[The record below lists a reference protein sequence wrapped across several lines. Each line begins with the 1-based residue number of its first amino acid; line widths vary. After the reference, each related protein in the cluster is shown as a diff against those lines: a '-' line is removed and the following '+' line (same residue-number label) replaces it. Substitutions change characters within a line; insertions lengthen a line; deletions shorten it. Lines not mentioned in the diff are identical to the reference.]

1 MRLIVVNDVS
11 EALGGATKVALQC
24 LEAGV
29 AAGLDCAVLV
39 GDDGAGIR
47 SRFPGVEVKALGER
61 PLRDGVRFTNLFD
74 RNFNR
79 RAYRALRRLLDTR
92 SDATVVHVHG
102 WSQILSPSIFH
113 ALARS
118 KAKVIV
124 TAHDFFLSCPNGA
137 YVHYDKG
144 EICAEKPL
152 SAGCL
157 ASACDKRNYL
167 HKLWRFAR
175 SMTQTAAGE
184 AFWSRVGVILVH
196 EGMEPYLSEGPLR
209 NFLTLRTPST
219 PLTQSPVEAW
229 RNSRPMFLGRMS
241 VEKGV
246 RTLAE
251 ALNATGKAAT
261 LIGRGPLLEEIQH
274 ALPHCY
280 VPGWLD
286 VDEVAAVASR
296 ARYFFMPSR
305 MPEPYGLVAAEALM
319 CGIPV
324 IASSNALIATEI
336 EQHQAGLVF
345 ESGNAE
351 SLAEIMALME
361 SDALVRHLSRGA
373 FAYGKS
379 VAPSRAEWSQR
390 IVDIYSGR
398 LKFVTRDK
406 LKEAMGRPARQEFEM
421 AGRI

>member
-24 LEAGV
+24 IEAGV
-29 AAGLDCAVLV
+29 AAGLECAVLV

-47 SRFPGVEVKALGER
+47 ARFPGVRVEALGER
-61 PLRDGVRFTNLFD
+61 PLRDGVRFANLFD
-74 RNFNR
+74 RHFNG
-79 RAYRALRRLLDTR
+79 RAYRALRRLLKTG
-92 SDATVVHVHG
+92 SDTVVHVHG

-118 KAKVIV
+118 EAKVVV
-124 TAHDFFLSCPNGA
+124 TAHDFFLTCPNGA
-137 YVHYDKG
+137 YAHFGRGD
-144 EICAEKPL
+144 ICREKPL

-175 SMTQTAAGE
+175 AMTQVAAGE
-184 AFWSRVGVILVH
+184 AFWARVGVILAH
-196 EGMEPYLSEGPLR
+196 EGMEPYLGAGPLR

-219 PLTQSPVEAW
+219 PLTRVPVEAW
-229 RNSRPMFLGRMS
+229 RNERALFLGRMS

-246 RTLAE
+246 RTLAD
-251 ALNATGKAAT
+251 ALNLTGRTAA
-261 LIGRGPLLEEIQH
+261 LIGRGPLLEEIQG

-286 VDEVAAVASR
+286 DEEVAYVAAR

-319 CGIPV
+319 SGIPV
-324 IASSNALIATEI
+324 IASSNALIAREI
-336 EQHQAGLVF
+336 EENQAGLVF
-345 ESGNAE
+345 ESGNAC
-351 SLAEIMALME
+351 SLAEKMLSME
-361 SDALVRHLSRGA
+361 NDALVRQLSEGA
-373 FAYGKS
+373 LAYGRR
-379 VAPSRAEWSQR
+379 VAPSKEEWRQR
-390 IVDIYSGR
+390 MVDIYTGR
-398 LKFVTRDK
+398 VKFSTRDVMT
-406 LKEAMGRPARQEFEM
+406 EARGQPERPAFEL

>member
-24 LEAGV
+24 VEAGV

-47 SRFPGVEVKALGER
+47 SRFPGVQVEALGER
-61 PLRDGVRFTNLFD
+61 PLRDGVHFTNLFD
-74 RNFNR
+74 RNFNG
-79 RAYRALRRLLDTR
+79 RAYRALRRLLKSGND
-92 SDATVVHVHG
+92 TVVHVHG

-118 KAKVIV
+118 EAQVIV
-124 TAHDFFLSCPNGA
+124 TAHDFFLTCPNGA
-137 YVHYDKG
+137 YVHYGRGD
-144 EICAEKPL
+144 ICAEKPL

-175 SMTQTAAGE
+175 SMTQSTAGA
-184 AFWSRVGVILVH
+184 AFWARVGVILAH

-229 RNSRPMFLGRMS
+229 KNERAMFLGRMS

-261 LIGRGPLLEEIQH
+261 LIGRGPLLQEIQR
-274 ALPHCY
+274 ALPHCH

-286 VDEVAAVASR
+286 DDEVSAVASR

-319 CGIPV
+319 SGIPV

-336 EQHQAGLVF
+336 EEHQAGLVF
-345 ESGNAE
+345 ESGNAR
-351 SLAEIMALME
+351 SLAETMALME
-361 SDALVRHLSRGA
+361 SDSLVRHLSRGA
-373 FAYGKS
+373 FAYGKR
-379 VAPSRAEWSQR
+379 VAPSRDEWRQR
-390 IVDIYSGR
+390 IIDIYSGK
-398 LKFVTRDK
+398 LKFVTHDK
-406 LKEAMGRPARQEFEM
+406 LKEAIGRPARQEFEM

>member
-11 EALGGATKVALQC
+11 EPVGGATKVALQC
-24 LEAGV
+24 IEAGV
-29 AAGLDCAVLV
+29 KAGLDCSVLV

-47 SRFPGVEVKALGER
+47 SRFPGVKVEALGER

-74 RNFNR
+74 RNFNG
-79 RAYRALRRLLDTR
+79 RAYCALRRLLKAG
-92 SDATVVHVHG
+92 SDTVVHVHG

-118 KAKVIV
+118 DTKVVV
-124 TAHDFFLSCPNGA
+124 TAHDFFLNCPNGA
-137 YVHYDKG
+137 YVHFGKG
-144 EICAEKPL
+144 DICTAKPL

-167 HKLWRFAR
+167 HKLWRFGRA
-175 SMTQTAAGE
+175 MTQSAVGE
-184 AFWSRVGVILVH
+184 AFWGRVGVILAH
-196 EGMEPYLSEGPLR
+196 EGMEPYLSTGPLR

-219 PLTQSPVEAW
+219 PLTRLPVEAW
-229 RNSRPMFLGRMS
+229 KNEQAMFLGRMS

-251 ALNATGKAAT
+251 ALNATGRAAT
-261 LIGRGPLLEEIQH
+261 LIGRGPLLQEIQQ

-286 VDEVAAVASR
+286 DCEVTAIAAK

-319 CGIPV
+319 SGIPV
-324 IASSNALIATEI
+324 IVSSNALISREI
-336 EQHQAGLVF
+336 EENQAGLVF
-345 ESGNAE
+345 QSGNAS
-351 SLAEIMALME
+351 SLAEKMVLME
-361 SDALVRHLSRGA
+361 NDDLVRHLSEGA
-373 FAYGKS
+373 LAYGKR
-379 VAPSRAEWSQR
+379 VAPSRDEWCQR
-390 IVDIYSGR
+390 MVDIYAGR
-398 LKFVTRDK
+398 IKFATRSMAP
-406 LKEAMGRPARQEFEM
+406 EAVARPARQAFEL